1 MTANM
6 PLAVGTRVA
15 DKVSAVLFRLNLGFG
30 YTSNQRRGR

>member
-6 PLAVGTRVA
+6 PLAVGLVA